1 MHFGSLSSRNN
12 VSFIVDRQHSFART
26 IQVVEQL
33 ITNLYSDDAAARHV
47 SDHVVLSHRLK
58 VGLYKHQT
66 ELIDS
71 SQREKIKN
79 TNKGIRKRK
88 AQR

>member
-26 IQVVEQL
+26 IQVVEHW

-58 VGLYKHQT
+58 VGLYQHQT
-66 ELIDS
+66 ERLLIVH
-71 SQREKIKN
+71 
-79 TNKGIRKRK
+79 RKK
-88 AQR
+88 D